1 MFVIADPAGR
11 TKGSLAPPPQMTRQ
25 TVAYKT
31 VDRALC
37 NTGIAIAEVL
47 RPAVEVPI

>member
-11 TKGSLAPPPQMTRQ
+11 TKGSLAPPQMTRQ

-47 RPAVEVPI
+47 HPAVEVPI